1 MMKQPNMDKKK
12 IYTLVIAYLLV
23 IIIWSTTPL
32 AIKWSGESVGF
43 IIGVSARMLIGA
55 VLSMALTLIYFKKL
69 PLHGAAIKVYLAATL
84 AIFGAMTTTYWGA
97 QYISSGLISIVFGLT
112 PILTAWMASRLLHEN
127 SLTLPK
133 ILGSLLG
140 LSGLLVIF
148 FEQIQLGSQALMGLS
163 AVLLAVLL
171 HSSSSVWIKRIDAK
185 LPALIVTAG
194 GLLFSLPLF
203 LILYMLF
210 AEPLPVVIPARP
222 VWSIIYLGV
231 MGSVVGF
238 VSFYFVLSSLQAS
251 TVALITLLTPVTALW
266 LGNMLNDE
274 PLTGMIV
281 LGTLLVLSGLAI
293 HQWSSKLSRS

>member
-1 MMKQPNMDKKK
+1 MKPPNMDKKK

-43 IIGVSARMLIGA
+43 IFGVSARMLIGA
-55 VLSMALTLIYFKKL
+55 ALSMALALIYFKKL

-84 AIFGAMTTTYWGA
+84 AIFGAMTSTYWGA
-97 QYISSGLISIVFGLT
+97 QFVSSGLISIVFGLT
-112 PILTAWMASRLLHEN
+112 PILTAWLASRLLHEN
-127 SLTLPK
+127 SFTLPK

-171 HSSSSVWIKRIDAK
+171 HSLSSVWIKRIDAK